1 MSYLQLCLVSCM
13 YSLGFEGV
21 VEWGLWVWGSPVL
34 HNKTLSQNETK
45 LLNKIIIYIYIIN
58 IVIYF
63 RNIKTYFIAIMYRNT
78 SSPNTL
84 FYNKIIRRR
93 VKTLALFSWRNNSLY
108 VSKSLAV
115 TPFLLFEGTLKSQ
128 SFSSDD

>member
-1 MSYLQLCLVSCM
+1 MSYLQLCVVSCM

-21 VEWGLWVWGSPVL
+21 VEWELWVWGSLVL
-34 HNKTLSQNETK
+34 HNKTRFQNETK
-45 LLNKIIIYIYIIN
+45 LLNEIIIYIIN

-63 RNIKTYFIAIMYRNT
+63 RNIKTYFITIMYRNT

-84 FYNKIIRRR
+84 FYNKIIRRW
-93 VKTLALFSWRNNSLY
+93 VKTLALFSCRNNSLY
-108 VSKSLAV
+108 VSKSPAV
-115 TPFLLFEGTLKSQ
+115 APFLLFEGTSKSQ